1 LVDLFYF
8 TRYKTKN
15 LYDFF
20 FVNYS
25 SFHLF
30 ESGNF
35 RLEKSGDRILID
47 F

>member
-20 FVNYS
+20 FVYELGRMQP
-25 SFHLF
+25 F
-30 ESGNF
+30 
-35 RLEKSGDRILID
+35 KVYTLICLVQKM
-47 F
+47 